1 LMIDVPYLR
10 YTVRSNGRLVLAITF
25 VLSVFMIV
33 ICSFF
38 DPNGGGIPGILD
50 GTTLNQMLANS
61 YYALMGVL
69 FPIIYSIVVGNT
81 LIAKKVDDTSMSA
94 FLSTPVS
101 RRSIV
106 VTSGLYFAC
115 SHLFIWTFITIL
127 GLVIGNTFHGEYFDA
142 GQFILINVGAF
153 LFQLMVSGICFCASC
168 VFNTS
173 KNSIIAG
180 ASIPLLC
187 FVISLLR
194 KFSSELEFLR
204 FFTINSLFD
213 AMAIID
219 GDDLWTFPVMCVLAL
234 GLYIG
239 GIMFFI
245 RKDLPI

>member
-1 LMIDVPYLR
+1 MLIDVPYLK
-10 YTVRSNGRLVLAITF
+10 YTIRSNGKLALAITF
-25 VLSVFMIV
+25 VLSVFLIV

-38 DPNGGGIPGILD
+38 DPKGGGIPGILD

-69 FPIIYSIVVGNT
+69 FPIIYSIVVGNA

-101 RRSIV
+101 RKKIA

-115 SHLFIWTFITIL
+115 SHLFIWTFITVL
-127 GLVIGNTFHGEYFDA
+127 GLIIGNTFHSEYFDA
-142 GQFILINVGAF
+142 GQFVLINVGAF

-168 VFNTS
+168 IFNTS
-173 KNSIIAG
+173 KNSVMAG

-194 KFSSELEFLR
+194 KFSPDLEFLR

-213 AMAIID
+213 ATAIIN
-219 GDDLWTFPVMCVLAL
+219 GENLWTFEVMVMLAV

-239 GIMFFI
+239 GIMFFV